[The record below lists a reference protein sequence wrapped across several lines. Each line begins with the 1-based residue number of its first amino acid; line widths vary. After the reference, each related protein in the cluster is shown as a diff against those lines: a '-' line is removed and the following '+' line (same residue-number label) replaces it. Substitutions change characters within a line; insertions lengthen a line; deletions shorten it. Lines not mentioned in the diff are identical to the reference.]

1 MIFKRLKN
9 NNKYYYSIER
19 ENYLTKPADS
29 IYVTISNANY
39 YEYFSDIDLSHFQ
52 LIEDIEFESI
62 EELIGILEDNEIIY
76 ETH

>member
-9 NNKYYYSIER
+9 TNKNYFCIER
-19 ENYLTKPADS
+19 DSLLTKVSDS
-29 IYVTISNANY
+29 IYATISNANY
-39 YEYFSDIDLSHFQ
+39 YEYFSDIDLSNFQ

-62 EELIGILEDNEIIY
+62 EELIGILENNGIMY